1 MSRYEI
7 RLLTDLSSCSADH
20 GSDSADDSVERENRE
35 GGVEDAQREV
45 GWEKERKCE
54 TVRGKE
60 KEDK

>member
-1 MSRYEI
+1 MES
-7 RLLTDLSSCSADH
+7 
-20 GSDSADDSVERENRE
+20 ENRE